1 VYDTAIEAKKQG
13 ISNVLVTNGYI
24 KEEPLKALLPVI
36 DAMNVDVKS
45 FSDGFYKN
53 LCKGTLSPVL
63 EAVIQAKHTTWVEI
77 TTLIIPGHND
87 SPEDITRLVDWVASL
102 GEETPLH
109 FSRFFPHHN
118 LQAPVTPLETLERA
132 LSIAREKLRYVYI
145 GNVPSHSGDNTYCYN
160 CHQSVISRS
169 GFSASPVGLTDTR
182 CSRCGSPIDII
193 W

>member
-1 VYDTAIEAKKQG
+1 VYDTAVKAQKEG

-24 KEEPLKALLPVI
+24 NEEPLKALLPVI

-45 FSDGFYKN
+45 FSDQFYKS

-63 EAVIQAKHTTWVEI
+63 QTIEQAKHSTWVEV

-87 SPEDITRLVDWVASL
+87 SPEEITQLVDWVASL

-160 CHQSVISRS
+160 CHQPVITRS
-169 GFSASPVGLTDTR
+169 GFSASPVGLTDSR
-182 CSRCGSPIDII
+182 CSTCGAKIDVIR
-193 W
+193 